1 MRVDLEG
8 ITKSFGSLLAN
19 DLVSLTVNPGEIHC
33 ILGENGAGKSTLMN
47 VLFGMIE
54 PDAGEIR
61 VDGKPVRF
69 TSPRE
74 AIASGIG
81 MVHQHFML
89 VPVFTVAENAVLGFE
104 PVKKRVLLDRALSR
118 RKVLE
123 LSEAYGLAVDPD
135 AIVGDLPIGMQ
146 QRVEILKALG
156 HDARL
161 LILDEP
167 TAVLTLQETEAL
179 FKIMRSLADSGRSIM
194 FITHK
199 LKEVAAVADRVTV
212 LRRGRVAGQG
222 DPKTLTERELAS
234 MIVGRDVQLD
244 VDWGKPKPSRAVL
257 SVRDLTVYDE
267 RGALAVDRLN
277 LEVRAGE
284 IVSIVGVD
292 GNGQTELV
300 RSLVGLLPPHS
311 GSIELD
317 GKPVA
322 GASPRKMIE
331 LGVGHIPEDRQVD
344 GLVLP
349 MSIAENLVLDLY
361 SRKPFAT
368 GWRRDLR
375 AIEENAERLVEE
387 FDIRTQSVNAPVANL
402 SGGNQQKVVVARE
415 LSRELV
421 LLVASQPTRGL
432 DVGSIEYIH
441 RRIVAARDAGV
452 AVLLVSAELDEVLS
466 LGDRVAV
473 MHRGKIVDVVN
484 PDVGRDHIG
493 LLMTG
498 VQPSAAENSRT
509 DSRPGSGATERLRE
523 LEWRGGG
530 DD

>member
-1 MRVDLEG
+1 MRVELEG

-47 VLFGMIE
+47 VLFGMIQ
-54 PDAGEIR
+54 PDEGEIR
-61 VDGKPVRF
+61 IDGRPVSF
-69 TSPRE
+69 ASPRE
-74 AIASGIG
+74 AISSGIG

-89 VPVFTVAENAVLGFE
+89 VPVFSVAENAILGFE
-104 PVKKRVLLDRALSR
+104 PVKKRVFLDRGRSR

-123 LSEAYGLAVDPD
+123 LSEAHGLAVDPD
-135 AIVGDLPIGMQ
+135 AIVGDLPVGMQ

-179 FKIMRSLADSGRSIM
+179 FKIMRSLAASGTSIM

-212 LRRGRVAGQG
+212 LRRGRVAGEG

-244 VDWGKPKPSRAVL
+244 VDWGRPKPSKVVL
-257 SVRDLTVYDE
+257 SVKDLTVYDQ
-267 RGALAVDRLN
+267 RGTLAVDGLN

-284 IVSIVGVD
+284 IVSIAGVE

-300 RSLVGLLPPHS
+300 QSLVGLLAPHS

-317 GKPVA
+317 GRSVN
-322 GASPRKMIE
+322 GASPRAMIE
-331 LGVGHIPEDRQVD
+331 MGDGNILEVRTVD

-349 MSIAENLVLDLY
+349 MSIAENLVLDVY
-361 SRKPFAT
+361 GRKPFAS

-375 AIEENAERLVEE
+375 AIEENARRLVEE
-387 FDIRTQSVNAPVANL
+387 FDIRAPSVTSPVATL

-452 AVLLVSAELDEVLS
+452 AVLVVSAELDEVLS

-473 MHRGKIVDVVN
+473 MHRGKVVDVVD
-484 PDVGRDHIG
+484 PGVGRDHIG

-498 VQPSAAENSRT
+498 VQGPELGSPLASSRT
-509 DSRPGSGATERLRE
+509 NGGAT
-523 LEWRGGG
+523 G
-530 DD
+530 